1 MLEKPKSVVLMTPD
15 RLAEV
20 YGAKELEQIH
30 EISELVSPPAA
41 KGDTLILP
49 ERLEEVEVIF
59 GGWGMPELTQSFL
72 EKVPNLRGVFYS
84 AGTVK
89 PYVTEAFWSREIVIT
104 NAHKANAVPVAEYC
118 VAAILFSLK
127 LGWHR
132 IRQCREENTWRQARS
147 EIPGCY
153 DATVGL
159 ISLGAIGYKTLELLK
174 PFEIKPLIY
183 STSMSQDRADQW
195 GGEVVGLDELFEQ
208 SDVVSL
214 HTPLLP
220 STKGMIRGD
229 HFRKMRPGATFI
241 NTARGAVVREDELIE
256 VMRERPDL
264 TALLDVVDPEP
275 PETGSEIFRV
285 DNIHLTPHVAGSLG
299 RECRRL
305 GQTAIDECRRFLAG
319 QDLWYKVVESD
330 LVSMA

>member
-1 MLEKPKSVVLMTPD
+1 MLERPKSIVLMNPE
-15 RLAEV
+15 RLHEV
-20 YGAKELEQIH
+20 YGPRELEQIN
-30 EISELVSPPAA
+30 EISELVSAPAS
-41 KGDTLILP
+41 KGDTLTLP
-49 ERLEEVEVIF
+49 ERLEEVEIIF

-89 PYVTEAFWSREIVIT
+89 PYVTEAFWSRNVAIT
-104 NAHKANAVPVAEYC
+104 NAHMANAVPVAEYC
-118 VAAILFSLK
+118 LATILFSLK

-132 IRQCREENTWRQARS
+132 IRQCREKQVWRQERS
-147 EIPGCY
+147 QIPGCY

-174 PFEIKPLIY
+174 PFQIKPLIY
-183 STSMSQDRADQW
+183 STSLSKERADQW
-195 GGEVVGLDELFEQ
+195 GAEIVGLDELFAQ

-220 STKGMIRGD
+220 STKGMIRGE
-229 HFRKMRPGATFI
+229 HFRKMRPYTTFI
-241 NTARGAVVREDELIE
+241 NTARGAVVRQDEMIE

-264 TALLDVVDPEP
+264 TALLDVVNPEP
-275 PETGSEIFRV
+275 PEDGSEVFNV
-285 DNIHLTPHVAGSLG
+285 ENIHLTTHIAGSLG

-319 QDLWYKVVESD
+319 QDLWYEVAESD
-330 LVSMA
+330 LVKMA